1 MAAALRGL
9 GRAQGIRGYH
19 DIKRYPDA
27 RRVPGLVLFRW
38 DAPLFFANAELFR
51 ERILEAVA
59 ASPTP
64 VKRIIVAAE
73 PSDAENAPDFRVHV
87 LDTMSNETG
96 AEIGAGWKRTGEKA
110 GDYVSLQLD
119 DPTFDHPIR
128 ANLFQSADDK
138 SAWSLHWNRPP
149 KRGERD

>member
-1 MAAALRGL
+1 MPVIG
-9 GRAQGIRGYH
+9 QFIRENDGFIGH
-19 DIKRYPDA
+19 LTTLSLHQDI
-27 RRVPGLVLFRW
+27 
-38 DAPLFFANAELFR
+38 
-51 ERILEAVA
+51 
-59 ASPTP
+59 
-64 VKRIIVAAE
+64 IIVAAE

-119 DPTFDHPIR
+119 DPTFSQPIR

-138 SAWSLHWNRPP
+138 SAWGLHWNRPP